1 MKRWSLPQLVAVLDG
16 TFTDYLTC
24 RGFWT
29 LGEVC
34 QLLWELTRHP
44 SGDDDGPDERSRI
57 IAHVVSLEVK
67 LDVQLSAG
75 DVCRNLPWYA
85 TLPTFGTLSFSQK
98 QEWQSPVRDLWW
110 LHVVSLAMGA
120 ADTMDVALGA
130 SLDATS
136 LLIDV
141 VSNSPSSQ
149 VPAGYLD
156 NLCALGFV
164 KYTYFPFSRGRMFLS
179 PGFLHLHALHRC
191 EMPVEA
197 IVNAFPLYV
206 LSFRSDYEHGVQSMW
221 NWLSRIKSDRDS
233 IHHHLLSH
241 FFSGL
246 SETHGDAV
254 SIPGYGW
261 RFYRSSRE
269 TWDIWR
275 DLAYACN
282 SWPVERLCSPW
293 TASCSLRQERVDYSN
308 PFSHTLPI
316 PRAPPLP
323 PRAVGWR
330 SRLVSSMVWV
340 PERRRQSYGRV
351 LSDSGAPGT
360 MLSVVRALVSDSAG
374 LGKSPPFMGMRRE
387 EQNGQQ
393 QLPQQQ
399 LLLRRQQLQLG
410 QQQQQ
415 QLRRVLKWQQ
425 PPKASAVRRPV
436 QGHRQGM
443 RCGQPRKR

>member
-246 SETHGDAV
+246 SETHRDAGN
-254 SIPGYGW
+254 I
-261 RFYRSSRE
+261 YRYVWRE

-293 TASCSLRQERVDYSN
+293 TASCSLRQERD
-308 PFSHTLPI
+308 
-316 PRAPPLP
+316 
-323 PRAVGWR
+323 WR
-330 SRLVSSMVWV
+330 VKTFASSTAQGKSRLVSSMVWV
-340 PERRRQSYGRV
+340 SERRR
-351 LSDSGAPGT
+351 LSSGA
-360 MLSVVRALVSDSAG
+360 LLSDSAG

-393 QLPQQQ
+393 QPPQQQ
-399 LLLRRQQLQLG
+399 LLMRRQHLQMV

-425 PPKASAVRRPV
+425 SPKASSVRRQV
-436 QGHRQGM
+436 QGPRRGM
-443 RCGQPRKR
+443 CCGQPRKR